1 MCFKAGIIDPH
12 PELHGDDH
20 SGHDDHLE
28 QSRRFRPDSNE
39 PTVSG
44 VFHPESEATEM
55 PMTTTSTTTT
65 TTTEPAA
72 TFPEGAGGVSSGLLY
87 KKSFHLRTVV
97 SAAQKKKILF
107 TLGVL
112 CKEKPDLTAYQNQ
125 E

>member
-55 PMTTTSTTTT
+55 PMTTTTTTTT

-72 TFPEGAGGVSSGLLY
+72 TFPEGAGGFSYGLLCKRSFHFSSTGSSE
-87 KKSFHLRTVV
+87 KKSCFL
-97 SAAQKKKILF
+97 
-107 TLGVL
+107 
-112 CKEKPDLTAYQNQ
+112 
-125 E
+125 